1 MFIYSIHV
9 CNISHTWQC
18 FIRVSAREMSLGF
31 QIDIKGAID
40 IVKEDSEINC
50 NNQINTLQFP
60 SRHNYAGDFL
70 SLHAHVAD
78 NNFHI

>member
-1 MFIYSIHV
+1 
-9 CNISHTWQC
+9 
-18 FIRVSAREMSLGF
+18 MSLGF

-40 IVKEDSEINC
+40 IVKEHSEINC
-50 NNQINTLQFP
+50 NNQINTLRFS

-78 NNFHI
+78 NNFHIWQAKCLSVTMQWVFYTGHNIYVHC

>member
-1 MFIYSIHV
+1 MFIYSINV

-40 IVKEDSEINC
+40 IVKEDSEISC
-50 NNQINTLQFP
+50 NNQINTLQFS
-60 SRHNYAGDFL
+60 SRHNYASDFL

>member
-1 MFIYSIHV
+1 MYVTFHIPGNS
-9 CNISHTWQC
+9 

-40 IVKEDSEINC
+40 VVKEHSEINC
-50 NNQINTLQFP
+50 NNQINTLRFS